1 MGVVNIAVIG
11 LGTVGGGLV
20 RLLQRHHDD
29 YLASYGVDLRLK
41 RACARSA
48 RHAEELEL
56 PEGVFTTDWREAVF
70 DPEVDIV
77 VELIGGAL
85 SRPPNTALT
94 ASVSALSPSG
104 VDVPCALI

>member
-48 RHAEELEL
+48 
-56 PEGVFTTDWREAVF
+56 
-70 DPEVDIV
+70 
-77 VELIGGAL
+77 
-85 SRPPNTALT
+85 SRSSRAQTP
-94 ASVSALSPSG
+94 
-104 VDVPCALI
+104 